1 MTSAKTVNADVSLLS
16 LVSSLATL
24 SVGPP
29 SETHHNDSKSHQVD
43 DHHASCIMCQACW
56 DPPPQG

>member
-29 SETHHNDSKSHQVD
+29 TQLNLSGNTLRDT
-43 DHHASCIMCQACW
+43 
-56 DPPPQG
+56 PQ